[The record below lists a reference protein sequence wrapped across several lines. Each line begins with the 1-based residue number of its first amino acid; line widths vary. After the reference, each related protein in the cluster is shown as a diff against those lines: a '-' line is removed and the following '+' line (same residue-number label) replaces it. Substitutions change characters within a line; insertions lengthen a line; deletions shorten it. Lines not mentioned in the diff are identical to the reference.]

1 MINSL
6 SRETL
11 GLILGTIG
19 VIIFGDT
26 LPMTRIAVQSLDP
39 WFVTSGRAALAG
51 FVAVLVLSVLRRP
64 WLRRDEVIPF
74 AIGAFFMIIGFPVCT
89 GFAMQL
95 VPDSHGGVVL
105 GILPLVV
112 ALFGALSSGDRPS
125 LGFWVSAVV
134 IGLPFTLPIAL
145 LTTPSAPSSV
155 PVTHWG
161 AFIYL
166 GLMSQYIGFFFWN
179 SGLAFDGQAR
189 VSQTQLL
196 QAFVTLA
203 TATLFN
209 GEVIDL
215 WTWFFAVAVVGTVLI
230 GR

>member
-74 AIGAFFMIIGFPVCT
+74 AIGAFFTIIGFPVCT

-95 VPDSHGGVVL
+95 VPASHGGVVL

-134 IGLPFTLPIAL
+134 GAAL
-145 LTTPSAPSSV
+145 V
-155 PVTHWG
+155 
-161 AFIYL
+161 
-166 GLMSQYIGFFFWN
+166 IGF
-179 SGLAFDGQAR
+179 SLRDEAGQ
-189 VSQTQLL
+189 L
-196 QAFVTLA
+196 
-203 TATLFN
+203 
-209 GEVIDL
+209 
-215 WTWFFAVAVVGTVLI
+215 
-230 GR
+230 

>member
-74 AIGAFFMIIGFPVCT
+74 AIGAFFTIIGFPVCT

-95 VPDSHGGVVL
+95 VPASHGGVVL

-134 IGLPFTLPIAL
+134 GAALVIGFSLRDEAGQLGLGDLLLQGAVISAAAGYTAFNRVSRGRAGWEVVSRAVVIGLPFTLPIAL
-145 LTTPSAPSSV
+145 LTAPSDPFSV
-155 PVTHWG
+155 PVTH
-161 AFIYL
+161 
-166 GLMSQYIGFFFWN
+166 
-179 SGLAFDGQAR
+179 
-189 VSQTQLL
+189 
-196 QAFVTLA
+196 
-203 TATLFN
+203 
-209 GEVIDL
+209 
-215 WTWFFAVAVVGTVLI
+215 
-230 GR
+230 